1 MVAIILLAQRFDLDT
16 LRSGDKDRQEA
27 ESHIQ
32 RGIQLY
38 QQGAFPA
45 AEVELNKTMEAYPD
59 EWRAPFYLGI
69 IKTFLKQFDQSIPYL
84 EQAFLLNPTE
94 PKIPNALGVA
104 YYKLGRLDMAKGYF
118 AVSLE
123 LDPANTD
130 TKAIYDSM
138 AKLQRRT
145 RLAADKEQT
154 SL

>member
-1 MVAIILLAQRFDLDT
+1 MQ
-16 LRSGDKDRQEA
+16 KA
-27 ESHIQ
+27 ESQIQ

-38 QQGAFPA
+38 QQGAYPA
-45 AEVELNKTMEAYPD
+45 AVVELNKTMEAYPD

-69 IKTFLKQFDQSIPYL
+69 IMNLFKQFDQSIPYL
-84 EQAFLLNPTE
+84 ERAFLLNPTE

-104 YYKLGRLDMAKGYF
+104 YFKLGRLDMAKGYF

-130 TKAIYDSM
+130 TKAIFDSM
-138 AKLQRRT
+138 AKLQRST
-145 RLAADKEQT
+145 RLAADKGQT